1 MSCEGEDSIF
11 VSIYRDYMRKQVARL
26 TPTSAELG
34 WEGEVLLETLALEP
48 IPAIGLGRGLAGGL
62 GRPGS

>member
-1 MSCEGEDSIF
+1 MAHEEEDSIF

-26 TPTSAELG
+26 TPTSPELG

-48 IPAIGLGRGLAGGL
+48 IPALGIG
-62 GRPGS
+62 GRPGG